1 MMNMILVLVAALA
14 GNIVMDDRQPIEFEM
29 RFPSAISE
37 GFSGSVYLM
46 FTRSERR
53 APSRGP
59 DWFQT
64 EPFYRIDVADWK
76 PDTPLIMDRETPG
89 FPESLGQLEDGRWR
103 VQAVMRS
110 DPDSASIAGGNAFTS
125 EVLEI
130 QKNGNTSWPIEIVI
144 DQETTPRALRQIPNS
159 KLLEFRSDLLSR
171 FHERDV
177 HMKAV
182 AFFPPGFND
191 DPDRRWPVLY
201 VIGGFPGGLD
211 QAAMSAMMW
220 GSYAG
225 NDEFVIVYLDAESMT
240 GHHVFADSSNNGPHG
255 KALVSEFIPWLES
268 NYPLR
273 SDSGGRLLTGHSSGG
288 WSSLWLQ
295 VNYPQTFGGTWS
307 TAPDPV
313 DFRAFQEV
321 DVYAVDGNAYVK
333 PDGSPTRISREGRG
347 QPSLSLRDFC
357 RMEEALGDGGQI
369 RSFEWVFS
377 PTDGKGRPKPLFDR
391 VSGEIDPEVAQ
402 AWKKYDIS
410 LILLERWEELAPSLA
425 GKIHVYMGN
434 DDTFYLDKAARL
446 MKTRC
451 QENDIDVEVVMLPG
465 DHSSIL
471 FGTLSRQILKDM
483 KATARMK
490 D

>member
-1 MMNMILVLVAALA
+1 
-14 GNIVMDDRQPIEFEM
+14 
-29 RFPSAISE
+29 
-37 GFSGSVYLM
+37 
-46 FTRSERR
+46 
-53 APSRGP
+53 
-59 DWFQT
+59 
-64 EPFYRIDVADWK
+64 
-76 PDTPLIMDRETPG
+76 
-89 FPESLGQLEDGRWR
+89 
-103 VQAVMRS
+103 
-110 DPDSASIAGGNAFTS
+110 
-125 EVLEI
+125 
-130 QKNGNTSWPIEIVI
+130 
-144 DQETTPRALRQIPNS
+144 
-159 KLLEFRSDLLSR
+159 
-171 FHERDV
+171 
-177 HMKAV
+177 
-182 AFFPPGFND
+182 
-191 DPDRRWPVLY
+191 
-201 VIGGFPGGLD
+201 
-211 QAAMSAMMW
+211 MSSMMW

-255 KALVSEFIPWLES
+255 KALVTEFIPWLES

-321 DVYAVDGNAYVK
+321 DVYAVDGNAYRE
-333 PDGSPTRISREGRG
+333 TRWFHPHLPRG
-347 QPSLSLRDFC
+347 TGASHRFHSGTSVEWR
-357 RMEEALGDGGQI
+357 RRLGDGGQI

-410 LILLERWEELAPSLA
+410 LILLERWKELAPSLA